1 MNISESGLLYQ
12 TDLHK
17 NIIVQIIAKAENLHR
32 TLSNDLLKDKTFLNL
47 INKLNKS
54 IEATREE
61 MQSIGVISVC
71 SDCSIH
77 GEGTCCGYRTGYKC
91 DSILLF
97 INLLLGKSISVQS
110 KNSEK
115 CFFLTDKGCSLR
127 ARPVICLNFICSRL
141 RNKLSH
147 KQLVHLQE
155 ISGKEIDMLFA
166 VEEYIKKY
174 FTSSA
179 NL

>member
-12 TDLHK
+12 TDLYK
-17 NIIVQIIAKAENLHR
+17 NIIIQTITKAKHLHR
-32 TLSNDLLKDKTFLNL
+32 TLGNDLLRDKTFLNL
-47 INKLNKS
+47 INKLDKS
-54 IEATREE
+54 IEVTQKE
-61 MQSIGVISVC
+61 MQSIGVTSVC

-97 INLLLGKSISVQS
+97 INLLLGRSISLQS
-110 KNSEK
+110 KNPDR

-127 ARPVICLNFICSRL
+127 ARPVICVNFICSRL
-141 RNKLSH
+141 RNNFSH

-155 ISGKEIDMLFA
+155 IAGVEIEMLFA
-166 VEEYIKKY
+166 LEEYIKKY
-174 FTSSA
+174 SSSSA